1 MSFNTNDREYFPPT
15 NLPDWLKDFANKE
28 LKRGG
33 NPFDEIKNIFKQKND
48 LDAVEAKVDELRQR
62 IGLDKIATKDDK
74 VKGGLGDGQ
83 SDKNYDSEQLN
94 KGIKIELE
102 HTNDPQI
109 AKEIAKD
116 HLQESKDFKN
126 GKGGKYYDKL
136 EDLEDNVKEEL
147 TKAEKVEA
155 KLLLDLISIS
165 NECEKNGKIKAA
177 NLIRQKIQKI
187 AEKKESGVFEKHEGV
202 KKHIDNICR
211 SRRGHIDAPALLAII
226 KSRPEKFTDSEVE
239 EIKKY
244 IKKTLKEEKE
254 EIDRSHE
261 DDVIGII
268 EVQTFAPNES
278 DGNTEVFD
286 KPSKV

>member
-1 MSFNTNDREYFPPT
+1 MINNDDREYFPPT

-48 LDAVEAKVDELRQR
+48 LEAVEAKVDELRQR

-74 VKGGLGDGQ
+74 INGGFGDGQ
-83 SDKNYDSEQLN
+83 PDKNYDPEQLN
-94 KGIKIELE
+94 KGIEVELE
-102 HTNDPQI
+102 HTDDPQI

-126 GKGGKYYDKL
+126 GKGGKYYNKL

-147 TKAEKVEA
+147 TKAEKIEA
-155 KLLLDLISIS
+155 GLLLDLISIS
-165 NECEKNGKIKAA
+165 NRCEKIGKIKVA
-177 NLIRQKIQKI
+177 NLIRQKVQKI
-187 AEKKESGVFEKHEGV
+187 AEKNKSSVFEKHEGV

-211 SRRGHIDAPALLAII
+211 SRRGHIDAPALLDII
-226 KSRPEKFTDSEVE
+226 KSRPEKFTDSEIE
-239 EIKKY
+239 EIKEY
-244 IKKTLKEEKE
+244 IKKTIKEEKE
-254 EIDRSHE
+254 EIDRSRE
-261 DDVIGII
+261 DDVIGLV
-268 EVQTFAPNES
+268 EVQMFTPNVN

-286 KPSKV
+286 KPSKL